1 MSNPTSLDLKF
12 VYPAAK
18 YHQDIRTVTIYKH
31 DSVTQETSEIYRV
44 RVPITTRRS
53 YLTNVSLPQFEH
65 PSSGM
70 AIGVTVFSKKN
81 PETGEWDR
89 IGHIE
94 WTSPLSGAVTI
105 DGNEVRFSWSILTQR
120 VAHATPHTGY
130 YQGVPK
136 SYQQDEHVRPAT
148 PTTGIKNLMPP
159 AGHVGS
165 DTKASNT
172 NGKPATTSR
181 TIYM

>member
-1 MSNPTSLDLKF
+1 MSNPTSIDLKF

-18 YHQDIRTVTIYKH
+18 YHQDIRTVTIYRH
-31 DSVTQETSEIYRV
+31 DPVTQETSEFYRV
-44 RVPITTRRS
+44 RVPITARRS
-53 YLTNVSLPQFEH
+53 WLTNVSKPQFEH

-89 IGHIE
+89 VGHIE

-105 DGNEVRFSWSILTQR
+105 DGNEVRFSWSTPSQWI
-120 VAHATPHTGY
+120 AHATPHTGY
-130 YQGVPK
+130 HQGISK

-148 PTTGIKNLMPP
+148 PIAGIKSLRPLRLLQI
-159 AGHVGS
+159 
-165 DTKASNT
+165 T
-172 NGKPATTSR
+172 
-181 TIYM
+181 